1 MTEAQLKVDRF
12 LDLYKELEEAL
23 RERGM
28 THGRSSIIMQFISSP
43 EGRPFKDELNTCRE
57 MRNILAHN
65 QDIDGEAPFVPT
77 DASIKA
83 LEKILAYM
91 KMPPLALSKG
101 TRYENLI
108 CAKLSDRAKPIM
120 EKMVSRGY
128 SHIPVFENG
137 VLFGVFSI
145 STIFSHI
152 LEHGEAVIDED
163 TLISDFNEDLPI
175 ENHIAESFEFASA
188 ETTVLEAEA
197 LLKNASGPESKR
209 IAALFITR
217 NGNKNERILGMVT
230 PWDVLQE

>member
-12 LDLYKELEEAL
+12 LDLYKQLEEIL
-23 RERGM
+23 REKGM
-28 THGRSSIIMQFISSP
+28 THGRSSIVMQFMSSP

-77 DASIKA
+77 DGAIKA
-83 LEKILAYM
+83 LEKILQYL

-145 STIFSHI
+145 STIFSYA
-152 LEHGEAVIDED
+152 LEHGGIRVDEN
-163 TLISDFNEDLPI
+163 TLIRDFEDDLPI
-175 ENHIAESFEFASA
+175 ESHIAESFEFASA
-188 ETTVLEAEA
+188 DTTSVQAES
-197 LLKNASGPESKR
+197 LLKKASGPESKR
-209 IAALFITR
+209 IAALFITQ
-217 NGNKNERILGMVT
+217 NGSEKERILGMVT